1 VGLLPLALSGQERG
15 RGAAPPPAPPLAA
28 NAPFTV
34 AVNTS
39 TIEASPVYV
48 ADAGPR
54 GAAFE
59 VINGGVRNLGN
70 GSAHAATNAETQMLL
85 VDNPKVR
92 MLLTVSE
99 GLYRIIARRSAGIQ
113 TVADLKGKRVTT
125 IRNTS
130 AHYHLVKMLGTAGL
144 QESDVTIV
152 SVGQTE
158 MAAAVAKRDA
168 DAISMWEPEAQNA
181 LDALGA
187 DATVFPGRKVYREL
201 FSLYTTTDVLNDPV
215 RRRQLVELVRALLA
229 ANESLKTRP
238 ADHFALIARIV
249 RQPVEKVSRTWEHHA
264 FPLALPADM
273 LDVMVEEDRWIAQG
287 QKRAPRTREQLAT
300 FIDTSV
306 LRESPDAGC
315 TLGEQIQ
322 PIAIVG
328 PRQPRASRR

>member
-1 VGLLPLALSGQERG
+1 MTARVLRVCVAVLAVGLLPWVLLGQERG
-15 RGAAPPPAPPLAA
+15 RGAPPPAPPLAA
-28 NAPFTV
+28 DAPFTV

-54 GAAFE
+54 GAGFE
-59 VINGGVRNLGN
+59 VINGGVRNLSN

-99 GLYRIIARRSAGIQ
+99 GLYRIIARRSAGIR
-113 TVADLKGKRVTT
+113 TVADLKGKKVTT

-152 SVGQTE
+152 SVGATE

-201 FSLYTTTDVLNDPV
+201 FSLYTTTDVLNDPA
-215 RRRQLVELVRALLA
+215 RRRQLVEFVRALVA
-229 ANESLKTRP
+229 ANESLKARP
-238 ADHFALIARIV
+238 SDHFALIAKAV
-249 RQPVEKVSRTWEHHA
+249 RQPVEKVSGTWEHHA
-264 FPLALPADM
+264 FPMALPADM
-273 LDVMVEEDRWIAQG
+273 LDVLVEEDRWIAQG

-300 FIDTSV
+300 FIDTTV
-306 LRESPDAGC
+306 LRDAM
-315 TLGEQIQ
+315 
-322 PIAIVG
+322 A
-328 PRQPRASRR
+328 R